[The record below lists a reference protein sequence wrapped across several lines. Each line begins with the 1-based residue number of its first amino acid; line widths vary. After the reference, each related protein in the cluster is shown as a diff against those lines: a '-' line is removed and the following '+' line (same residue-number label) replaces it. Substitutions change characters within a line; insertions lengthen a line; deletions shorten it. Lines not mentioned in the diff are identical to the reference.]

1 MFFDAPSSTFRN
13 IADEMD
19 ANQCK
24 NYRELTQKKPNVLTT
39 MFQKSCDIIYR
50 IGRKFEHAYS
60 L

>member
-24 NYRELTQKKPNVLTT
+24 NFRELTQKKPNVLTK
-39 MFQKSCDIIYR
+39 MFQKARDIMR
-50 IGRKFEHAYS
+50 RVGRKFEHSYER
-60 L
+60 